1 LYVHF
6 EQLGLGA
13 ELIAKNKFIAVLAWL
28 QLLVSLAFA
37 SVIVWGYITYQASLG
52 QFAHSAAAS
61 IGAISNVVG
70 GTATTVEARR
80 GLVDQTGKI
89 LLATRSLV
97 NELRVAAENQGKSA
111 PQYAEGLRAAS
122 AVTSKLSGTLKAIG
136 DGMLFAVP
144 ISIRMDGIKPVVN
157 TSRPLEKQAQELKIQ
172 AQDLNAISESLLSIS
187 VAIGRD
193 GKNLSSAFIAT
204 SEQALKL
211 AEEAER
217 TLVRLNKQ
225 DLPIAMENLRA
236 TSANL
241 RNIGEQ
247 VEMVG
252 SIGKVLLVVGLL
264 LAGWC
269 FLNSLGMLLLAN
281 SQTARSTTKAT

>member
-1 LYVHF
+1 MHVHF
-6 EQLGLGA
+6 EQLGLGV
-13 ELIAKNKFIAVLAWL
+13 ELIAKNKFIAILAWL

-37 SVIVWGYITYQASLG
+37 SAIVWGYITYQASLG
-52 QFAHSAAAS
+52 QFVHSAAGS
-61 IGAISNVVG
+61 IGAISNVVER
-70 GTATTVEARR
+70 TASTVEARR
-80 GLVDQTGKI
+80 GLIDQTGHM
-89 LLATRSLV
+89 LLATRTLV
-97 NELRVAAENQGKSA
+97 NELRVAAENQAKSA

-122 AVTSKLSGTLKAIG
+122 AVTGKLSGTLQSIG
-136 DGMLFAVP
+136 DGLLFSVP
-144 ISIRMDGIKPVVN
+144 TSIRMDGMKPVVN
-157 TSRPLEKQAQELKIQ
+157 MSRPLEKPAQELKVK
-172 AQDLNAISESLLSIS
+172 AQDIKAISESLLGIS
-187 VAIGRD
+187 VAISRD

-204 SEQALKL
+204 SEQAQKL
-211 AEEAER
+211 ADEAER
-217 TLVRLNKQ
+217 TLVRLNEQ

-252 SIGKVLLVVGLL
+252 NIGTVVLVVCLL

-281 SQTARSTTKAT
+281 IRATGSRNTAS